1 MFPSFI
7 LGIAQSAGRL
17 VQRADF
23 MRQWPRLCIFIS
35 FLRLLIRD
43 GACTSL
49 FLMCAMQFLHF
60 YFRFPRR
67 TTPVSTGCSA
77 WRDSTRVMLFLF
89 IFLAP
94 VFGAQMCAVDSDIV
108 YLILS
113 ARIAGT
119 CAVNILLIDLS
130 VAVLIVRRGRMH
142 TFLSFFNSSLVE
154 RQHRLRGNIVYG
166 RDV

>member
-1 MFPSFI
+1 MPPFYDFNIECSQVSFLDSPKRETLGFEGGFIAAMVPAIYIFI
-7 LGIAQSAGRL
+7 L
-17 VQRADF
+17 
-23 MRQWPRLCIFIS
+23 FIC
-35 FLRLLIRD
+35 LLIKD
-43 GACTSL
+43 GERTSF

-119 CAVNILLIDLS
+119 CAVNILLICFYCRSAYSTAMPSALS
-130 VAVLIVRRGRMH
+130 L
-142 TFLSFFNSSLVE
+142 FLSLTVRSRS
-154 RQHRLRGNIVYG
+154 
-166 RDV
+166 D